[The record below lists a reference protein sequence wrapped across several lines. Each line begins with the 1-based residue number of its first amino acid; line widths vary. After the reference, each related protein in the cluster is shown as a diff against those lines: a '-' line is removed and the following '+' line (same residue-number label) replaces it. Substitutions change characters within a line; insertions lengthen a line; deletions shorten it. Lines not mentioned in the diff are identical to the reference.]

1 MLCLEVDFF
10 ILLGFTGLSGL
21 SAGVFFWFFFFY
33 QFYKIL
39 FDSHYLL
46 KYCLFLISLS
56 SFGTSI
62 KSMVNLFLFILQVF
76 LFLNFHFFI
85 LCQTWTI
92 PLALSTGSQILP
104 VSCNLMCVSGFS
116 YVAIFFIFKSSSFQ
130 ICMIVL
136 LFFYFPKL
144 LFYFFKYMEYFF
156 YIWYTIVPN
165 SKDSVCVYVCG
176 FFSFVLFCF
185 HCTLFLQV
193 LTHTAWFP
201 CMFCAFLTM
210 HAQLSW
216 NFICGNDLKHCRIWT
231 YI

>member
-10 ILLGFTGLSGL
+10 ILLRFTGLSGL
-21 SAGVFFWFFFFY
+21 SAGCLFVCFN

-176 FFSFVLFCF
+176 FFRLFCF
-185 HCTLFLQV
+185 VFTAHFSCRFLLILPGFLACFVHFWLCICSTV
-193 LTHTAWFP
+193 LKFYLWKWFE
-201 CMFCAFLTM
+201 AL
-210 HAQLSW
+210 
-216 NFICGNDLKHCRIWT
+216 
-231 YI
+231 